1 MMKRSSNVSI
11 NHPKLIIPDE
21 MQFDDSPAA
30 SDAPAMFSPR
40 ALRRPSLPSFSMPA
54 DSPVGNWISPLHRLA
69 MMKSPSDETPRASR
83 INQTLGSKNRSYSAE
98 RHSVGCPSLP
108 QGTFLVTVNSTYGS
122 VPIRCHP
129 WNTISD
135 IKEALSVYLRS
146 LLPDTLS
153 MESSIP
159 LCSDVDSKMIRI
171 FSAGKELCDISTAQD
186 VKLEVGS
193 CLFASLCDLA
203 GSPAH
208 VLPKI
213 EAWGEFGR
221 DESCLSLVDS
231 CMQGFQA
238 RHSPQLASNGT
249 GGTYFLKD
257 ARNKTVAVFKPDDEE
272 PKAPNNPRGY
282 QGRMYQPGLRNG
294 ILSGEAAV
302 REVAAYLL
310 DHDGFANV
318 PRTTRVEAIHHT
330 FCYNVGPRVPKAG
343 SLQEFVNFDEMA
355 GDLAPQI
362 FSVDQV
368 HRIALLDIR
377 LVNTDRND
385 ANILVKRN
393 TDKSLRLIPV
403 DHGYCLPD
411 FLEIAWCD
419 WCWLDWPQSKVQF
432 SPDVLKYIAG
442 LDVQSD
448 VNLLR
453 KKLSIREESLRIMEI
468 CGRVLQMG
476 AAAGLNLH
484 QIGKIISRDKLDAP
498 SLLEITVEQ
507 AMSLAASAKK
517 KVKQPSLTRAS
528 TMISQCSKCMSWVSE
543 GGGDCGCEPSPDRFP
558 CGTATENRSGGIG
571 GCNPSG
577 SSPRSNKCLCEPLD
591 EFFWRYFNVLLNRVI
606 QVRSGKTGFRS
617 GRRNSCLLY

>member
-1 MMKRSSNVSI
+1 MKRSANVSI
-11 NHPKLIIPDE
+11 FNHPKLIISDE
-21 MQFDDSPAA
+21 MQFDESPTA
-30 SDAPAMFSPR
+30 SDAPTMFSPR
-40 ALRRPSLPSFSMPA
+40 ALRRPSLPSFSMPV
-54 DSPVGNWISPLHRLA
+54 DSPIGYTSPFQRLA
-69 MMKSPSDETPRASR
+69 MMKSPSDEVRRASR
-83 INQTLGSKNRSYSAE
+83 NSQQSSGKSRSFSAE
-98 RHSVGCPSLP
+98 RHSMAYSSLP

-146 LLPDTLS
+146 LLPDTIRV
-153 MESSIP
+153 ESLIP
-159 LCSDVDSKMIRI
+159 WCSDVDSNMIRI
-171 FSAGKELCDISTAQD
+171 FSAGKELYEMSTVQD
-186 VKLEVGS
+186 AKVDVGS
-193 CLFASLCDLA
+193 CLYATVCALA
-203 GSPAH
+203 ISPAH
-208 VLPKI
+208 VLPEI
-213 EAWGEFGR
+213 EAWGEFR
-221 DESCLSLVDS
+221 TDEICLSLVEA
-231 CMQGFQA
+231 CKQGFQA
-238 RHSPQLASNGT
+238 NYYPYLASHGT

-257 ARNKTVAVFKPDDEE
+257 KTNRTVAVFKPDDEE

-310 DHDGFANV
+310 DHERFANV
-318 PRTTRVEAIHHT
+318 PRTTRVEAIHDA

-343 SLQEFVNFDEMA
+343 SLQEFVHFDEMS

-362 FSVDQV
+362 FDVDQV

-393 TDKSLRLIPV
+393 PDKSLRLIPV

-419 WCWLDWPQSKVQF
+419 WCWLDWPQAKVQF
-432 SPDVLKYIAG
+432 SPDMLQYIAS
-442 LDVQSD
+442 LDVKSD
-448 VNLLR
+448 VDILR
-453 KKLSIREESLRIMEI
+453 RKLSIREESLRIMEI
-468 CGRVLQMG
+468 CGRVLQTG

-484 QIGKIISRDKLDAP
+484 QIGKIISRDNLDAP

-507 AMSLAASAKK
+507 ALSLATSAKK

-528 TMISQCSKCMSWVSE
+528 TMISQCSKCMSWISE
-543 GGGDCGCEPSPDRFP
+543 GGSDCGCEPNSDKNSSSTSTDR
-558 CGTATENRSGGIG
+558 NGGNG
-571 GCNPSG
+571 GCNSNIN
-577 SSPRSNKCLCEPLD
+577 SPRSNKFLTEPLD

-606 QVRSGKTGFRS
+606 QVKSGKTGFRT